1 MAPRDREPC
10 AEERDLTPYDLY
22 TADEAFLCS
31 TADGIF
37 PVVQMDWRTVGPGT
51 LESVTQRVSERYWE
65 PHLSGPDVTP
75 VLD

>member
-10 AEERDLTPYDLY
+10 AKERDLTPYDLY

-31 TADGIF
+31 TAGGIF
-37 PVVQMDWRTVGPGT
+37 PGVQMDWRMVGRGT
-51 LESVTQRVSERYWE
+51 LGSVTQRVSERYWE